1 MEESKYQQRAH
12 HTGVTTSRSLITTI
26 PHLTQGVHRGP
37 VHLSQ
42 KLSVSS
48 SQFSAQMFILSS
60 ALLCW
65 QLMTLLLTAIFKS
78 STSYQ
83 AAETFSLSQ
92 DTRVSLH
99 VQEANLRTWRK
110 LKFIWRMQG
119 SIQIRSH
126 QACGHL
132 YAFFSKHRI
141 LQLSLNHCPSSTCFS
156 PEPPTV
162 LISDTL
168 DGPPSCFF
176 FFNFIHGLLC
186 YFFNHICSI

>member
-1 MEESKYQQRAH
+1 
-12 HTGVTTSRSLITTI
+12 
-26 PHLTQGVHRGP
+26 
-37 VHLSQ
+37 
-42 KLSVSS
+42 
-48 SQFSAQMFILSS
+48 MFILSS

-141 LQLSLNHCPSSTCFS
+141 LQLSLNHCPSLTCFS

-176 FFNFIHGLLC
+176 FFLILFMVYCC
-186 YFFNHICSI
+186 YFFNHICSISRYTFHSIMWPWTLTETKTILFSHSFTDLF